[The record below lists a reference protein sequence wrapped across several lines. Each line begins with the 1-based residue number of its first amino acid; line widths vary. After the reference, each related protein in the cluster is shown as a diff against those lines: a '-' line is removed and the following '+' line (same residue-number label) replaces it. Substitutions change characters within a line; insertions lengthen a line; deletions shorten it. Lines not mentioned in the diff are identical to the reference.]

1 MMGWGATSVATSMRY
16 PSEAKIAVVIAGPTA
31 SGKSRFGV
39 ELAKRMGGEIVNA
52 DALQL
57 YADLQLLS
65 ARPTLA
71 EMEGVAHHLYGTW
84 DGSEAASAAQ
94 WRDVAITTLNQI
106 WKKQRVPIIIGGT
119 GLYLRTLLDGI
130 AYIPDI
136 PPALREAVRAMEP
149 AALAAALAQDDPAMA
164 ATLNPNDRQRL
175 ARALEVVRGTGR
187 SLRSFHGPQTDGLA
201 QTANVITTRL
211 LPERS
216 ELYARCD
223 ARLDQMIAD
232 GALDEVRQLDARSLP
247 ADLPVMK
254 AVGVPELLAHVRG
267 EMDLAA
273 AVAAAKRATRHYAKR
288 QYTWFRNQCEG
299 WDVNLEIEDL
309 VILLRELALTLK

>member
-1 MMGWGATSVATSMRY
+1 MRY
-16 PSEAKIAVVIAGPTA
+16 PDKTKIALVIAGPTA

-39 ELAKRMGGEIVNA
+39 ELAKRINGEIVNA

-71 EMEGVAHHLYGTW
+71 DMDGVAHHLYGSW
-84 DGSEAASAAQ
+84 DGSKAASAAQ
-94 WRDVAITTLNQI
+94 WRDVALITLNQI
-106 WKKQRVPIIIGGT
+106 WQKQRVPIIIGGT

-130 AYIPDI
+130 APVPDI
-136 PPALREAVRAMEP
+136 PLAIREAVRAMEP
-149 AALAAALAQDDPAMA
+149 AALAAALAQEDPAMA
-164 ATLNPNDRQRL
+164 ATLNANDRQRL
-175 ARALEVVRGTGR
+175 ARALEVVLATGR
-187 SLRSFHGPQTDGLA
+187 SLRSFHGPQADGLA

-223 ARLDQMIAD
+223 ARLDQMMAD
-232 GALDEVRQLDARSLP
+232 GALDEVRRLNARALP

-267 EMDLAA
+267 EVDLPAA
-273 AVAAAKRATRHYAKR
+273 LAAAKRATRHYAKR
-288 QYTWFRNQCEG
+288 QYTWFRNQCAD
-299 WDVNLEIEDL
+299 WLVNPDLEE
-309 VILLRELALTLK
+309 VVEAAEKTNGSR